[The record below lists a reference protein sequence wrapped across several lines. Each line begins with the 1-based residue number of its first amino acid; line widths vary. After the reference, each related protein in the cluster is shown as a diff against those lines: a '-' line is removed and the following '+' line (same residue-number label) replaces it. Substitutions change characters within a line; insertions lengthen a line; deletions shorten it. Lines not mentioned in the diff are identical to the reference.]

1 MLLWTNTI
9 YINQEHY
16 LNMRLFV
23 NNNESKII
31 ILSDGQVTRLSE
43 AADKYFS
50 SNDLDGMSSSSELIT
65 KPRSDNRKEHK
76 ARISHFKLLKDYCV
90 KHLGNPIASGSS
102 RLVFQIDDEKVLKL
116 AYNSAGIAQNKEEA
130 LWDKQQY
137 NFIPKIFQIGKNYE
151 WIVCEYVLPAEFDD
165 FKHCI
170 GINWIGMKAFI
181 ETVYS
186 LYSSANA
193 PLRYSVMD
201 DLIDEHEIL
210 ADLSDYMYK
219 NRIPSGDITRI
230 ENWGLAKRNGEAY
243 PVLLDHGFN
252 LEVYKN
258 FYTGGSSSDVGA
270 ATW

>member
-1 MLLWTNTI
+1 MK
-9 YINQEHY
+9 
-16 LNMRLFV
+16 LFV
-23 NNNESKII
+23 DNNESKII
-31 ILSDGQVTRLSE
+31 ILSDSQVSRLSE

-50 SNDLDGMSSSSELIT
+50 SNDLEGMSSSSEVIT
-65 KPRSDNRKEHK
+65 KPRSGNRKEHET
-76 ARISHFKLLKDYCV
+76 RISHFKALKDYCV
-90 KHLGNPIASGSS
+90 NHLGKPIASGSS

-137 NFIPKIFQIGKNYE
+137 DFIPKIFQIGKNYE
-151 WIVCEYVLPAEFDD
+151 WIVCEYVLPAELDD

-170 GINWIGMKAFI
+170 GIDWIGMKDFI

-193 PLRYSVMD
+193 PLRYSDMD

-270 ATW
+270 ATL